1 MRLAK
6 KILLVMVI
14 IVGINLVL
22 MGINILQNGL
32 GGWDGR
38 SMGDILAMPA
48 EKATLKRVEKLS
60 KSEVIQLFYAA
71 PAPEF
76 ASMKGE
82 YRAKLLTVGV
92 MAFATKLF
100 THSFFGPG
108 HWEGKAFFPFEKDKG
123 WGYNLFAL
131 IDEGGKPLISR
142 TRKMNTYV
150 DKSNIDDKDSFHLDY
165 SPYNTGIIYSM
176 HDEIRR
182 INGTLYIGMGY
193 MAAGGGS
200 INPAPFVL
208 YGEPAQWLG
217 PDKKD

>member
-1 MRLAK
+1 MRLIK
-6 KILLVMVI
+6 KILLVVVI

-38 SMGDILAMPA
+38 SMGDILGVPA
-48 EKATLKRVEKLS
+48 EKATLKVVEKLS
-60 KSEVIQLFYAA
+60 KSEAMQLFYAA

-100 THSFFGPG
+100 TNNLFGPG
-108 HWEGKAFFPFEKDKG
+108 QWEGKAFFPFEKDKG

-131 IDEGGKPLISR
+131 NDKEKKPLIAR

-165 SPYNTGIIYSM
+165 GPYNTGMVHSM
-176 HDEIRR
+176 QDEIRR
-182 INGTLYIGMGY
+182 VKATLYIGMGY

-200 INPAPFVL
+200 INPSPFVL
-208 YGEPAQWLG
+208 YGEPAQWVG

>member
-1 MRLAK
+1 MRLIK

-38 SMGDILAMPA
+38 SMGDILGVPA
-48 EKATLKRVEKLS
+48 EKATLKVVEKLS
-60 KSEVIQLFYAA
+60 KSEVMQLFYAA

-100 THSFFGPG
+100 THNLFGPG

-165 SPYNTGIIYSM
+165 SPYNTGMVHSM

-182 INGTLYIGMGY
+182 INATLYIGMGY

-208 YGEPAQWLG
+208 YGKPAQWLG

>member
-38 SMGDILAMPA
+38 SMGDILGMPA
-48 EKATLKRVEKLS
+48 EKATLKGVEKLS
-60 KSEVIQLFYAA
+60 KPEVMQLFYAA

-76 ASMKGE
+76 VSMNGE

-100 THSFFGPG
+100 THNLFGPG

-131 IDEGGKPLISR
+131 IDEGRKPLISR

-165 SPYNTGIIYSM
+165 SPYNTGMVHSM

-182 INGTLYIGMGY
+182 INATLYIGMGC
-193 MAAGGGS
+193 MAAAGGS

-208 YGEPAQWLG
+208 YGKPARWLG